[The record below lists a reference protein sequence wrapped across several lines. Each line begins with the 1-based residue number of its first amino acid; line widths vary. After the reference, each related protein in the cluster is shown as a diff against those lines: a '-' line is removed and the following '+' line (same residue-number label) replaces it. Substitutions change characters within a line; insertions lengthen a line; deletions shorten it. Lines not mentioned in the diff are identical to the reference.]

1 MGSQAGQN
9 QQVKSGFQIWSD
21 QELGMAGTA
30 AQTVCQIPR
39 LETGFMP
46 YFFIPIKTTKK
57 KQSAMQSP
65 PTLVVLILSLR
76 SNG

>member
-1 MGSQAGQN
+1 
-9 QQVKSGFQIWSD
+9 
-21 QELGMAGTA
+21 MAGTA